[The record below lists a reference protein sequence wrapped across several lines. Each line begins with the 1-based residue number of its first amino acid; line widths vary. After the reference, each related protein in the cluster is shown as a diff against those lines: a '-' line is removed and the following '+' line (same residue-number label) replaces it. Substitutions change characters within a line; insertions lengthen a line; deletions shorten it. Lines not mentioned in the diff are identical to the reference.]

1 MATAVATD
9 LPPPWRP
16 PVVWPPVPPEMQRD
30 RMVALNVC
38 RQWVDGKGGCLGTC
52 GLRHPRFQGR
62 TDLFYKQVCHKYMRG
77 EDVPPRGCHHGPD
90 CRYMHFSKQSWA
102 QDLTNIVGQQDAA
115 WDWLQEGPVALAPE
129 VAQDELTRLL
139 RSSAVVHPETVID
152 GMRQLVHGDLA
163 LERYLLEV
171 QHRVRR

>member
-1 MATAVATD
+1 
-9 LPPPWRP
+9 
-16 PVVWPPVPPEMQRD
+16 MQRD
-30 RMVALNVC
+30 RTAALNVC
-38 RQWVDGKGGCLGTC
+38 HEWVEGKGECLGTC
-52 GLRHPRFQGR
+52 GRRRPRFQGR
-62 TDLFYKQVCHKYMRG
+62 TDLFYKQVCHKYVRDK
-77 EDVPPRGCHHGPD
+77 DVPPRGCHRGPD
-90 CRYMHFSKQSWA
+90 CRHMHFSKQSWV

-115 WDWLQEGPVALAPE
+115 WDWLQERPVALAPE

>member
-1 MATAVATD
+1 
-9 LPPPWRP
+9 
-16 PVVWPPVPPEMQRD
+16 MQRG

-38 RQWVDGKGGCLGTC
+38 YQWVDGKGKCKGTC

-62 TDLFYKQVCHKYMRG
+62 TDLFYNQICHKCMRG
-77 EDVPPRGCHHGPD
+77 KDVPPRGCHRGPN
-90 CRYMHFSKQSWA
+90 CRHMHFSKESWA
-102 QDLTNIVGQQDAA
+102 QDLANIVGEQDAA

-152 GMRQLVHGDLA
+152 GMLQLVHGDNL
-163 LERYLLEV
+163 LERYLQEV
-171 QHRVRR
+171 RNHVRR